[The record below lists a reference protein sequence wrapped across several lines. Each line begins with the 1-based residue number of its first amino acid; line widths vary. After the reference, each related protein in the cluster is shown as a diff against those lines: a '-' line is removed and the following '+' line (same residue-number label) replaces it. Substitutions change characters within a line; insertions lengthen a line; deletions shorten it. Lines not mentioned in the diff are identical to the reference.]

1 MRRPS
6 KSRTPRISADS
17 QRLAALA
24 QAIGLASSRHE
35 ERAWERS
42 LDTLLERLLRTD
54 HQNTLDSA
62 LDKLFTT
69 DPIAYDVL
77 MESIEAI
84 SSSGTVE
91 HEGQQYDALLLAF
104 PVLAWTRF
112 AIYSGP
118 IAGDTLIT
126 IAAQLHAHLLADD
139 TRVALAPTLYSI
151 DQLPRTH
158 AETHALTHR
167 MARAALG
174 EAVLKPMANPP
185 ETAPFLA
192 DTRYILATVV
202 VPAGGPLFRWQAD
215 EAPLDIVTLRQ
226 GAMDQLR
233 EQSQPTIERLLPGCG
248 IELMMPEAY
257 YVACRD
263 ADRAIRP
270 MSVHSAIHYLTHLL
284 GIEADGLAAVIG
296 AFGDEGAEMRVDEYR
311 ISFTVL
317 QQPEVVYGIVWP
329 LYGQEEDSDET
340 VAASAALIDPILAGA
355 TMDVPPPITQLVLA
369 LRANGITDIVRHDER
384 FPMEFC
390 DDCGAPLFCDR
401 DGELVH
407 AELPEDTPQPS
418 GHLH

>member
-1 MRRPS
+1 M
-6 KSRTPRISADS
+6 
-17 QRLAALA
+17 A
-24 QAIGLASSRHE
+24 QAIALASSRYE

-42 LDTLLERLLRTD
+42 MDTLIEKLLRTD

-62 LDKLFTT
+62 LDKLFPN

-77 MESIEAI
+77 MESIEAV
-84 SSSGTVE
+84 SSSGTLE
-91 HEGQQYDALLLAF
+91 HGGVAYEAVLLAF

-112 AIYSGP
+112 AVYSGP
-118 IAGDTLIT
+118 IAADTLIT

-158 AETHALTHR
+158 AETHALTSR
-167 MARAALG
+167 MAQAALG
-174 EAVLKPMANPP
+174 GAALKPLANPP

-202 VPAGGPLFRWQAD
+202 VPTGAPLFRWQAED
-215 EAPLDIVTLRQ
+215 ATLDIVALRQ
-226 GAMDQLR
+226 GAMEQLR
-233 EQSQPTIERLLPGCG
+233 AQAQPTIERLLPGCG
-248 IELMMPEAY
+248 IELMLPEAY

-284 GIEADGLAAVIG
+284 GIEPDGLSAIIG
-296 AFGDEGAEMRVDEYR
+296 SFGDETGDMRVDEYR

-329 LYGQEEDSDET
+329 LYGQEEDSEEP
-340 VAASAALIDPILAGA
+340 VASAASLIEPILSGA
-355 TMDVPPPITQLVLA
+355 EVDLPPPITQLVLA
-369 LRANGITDIVRHDER
+369 LRANGITDIMRHNER

-390 DDCGAPLFCDR
+390 EDCGAPLFCDR

-407 AELPEDTPQPS
+407 AEMPEDTLQAS